1 MVMVTGSIKA
11 RNNQPIKFR
20 NSRCYFAFGC
30 FAASMAALLAS
41 SSGQAANEHE
51 APSKS
56 QIVIPKHARGK
67 MHIEENSFS
76 RTYTYSD
83 LDQFKLIQKDFEK
96 SNDFVRQASAT
107 GNDSTESL
115 ELLRK
120 AVTAF
125 PKNSMAYSNQAD
137 IYIKRKQ
144 YKEALTSLNK
154 GIAVAP
160 DDVYLYTKRA
170 NVLCSLG
177 NFRDAIAN
185 INAVIKAYPT
195 PTNFC
200 LRADTRE
207 KMHDKAAAAED
218 IRLAII
224 ASEQDGDDAMDE
236 VDRLEAL
243 TGKKVV
249 RPTIDTT
256 GSESFLKNIVTLVKS
271 DQRYNPA
278 LIEKQLGIELYEI
291 PIKDKPSTHTNE
303 FDLLDEGKDT
313 AKLSEIK
320 LHTRQASEGPYL
332 TIAFNT
338 RHCFITYKQIEDVFG
353 KPQVTDDDP
362 PGEAIYKLPWGFLSC
377 EFHRHGFKLLKRI
390 YVSEINHRFEY
401 LNSAHHH

>member
-1 MVMVTGSIKA
+1 MDMATGSIRAKKHH
-11 RNNQPIKFR
+11 PIRFR
-20 NSRCYFAFGC
+20 NSRFYLTFGC
-30 FAASMAALLAS
+30 FTASMAALLGS
-41 SSGQAANEHE
+41 SSGQAANEHG
-51 APSKS
+51 APSKP
-56 QIVIPKHARGK
+56 QIVIPIHARGK
-67 MHIEENSFS
+67 MHIEESSFA

-83 LDQFKLIQKDFEK
+83 LDQFKLLQKDFEK
-96 SNDFVRQASAT
+96 SNDFLRQASAT
-107 GNDSTESL
+107 GNDSTEAL

-125 PKNSMAYSNQAD
+125 PKNSMAYFNQAD

-144 YKEALTSLNK
+144 YKEALTTLNK
-154 GIAVAP
+154 GLAVVP
-160 DDVYLYTKRA
+160 DDVSLYTKRA

-185 INAVIKAYPT
+185 IDAVIKAYPT
-195 PTNFC
+195 PENFE
-200 LRADTRE
+200 LRADIRE

-256 GSESFLKNIVTLVKS
+256 GSDGYLRNLVTLVKS
-271 DQRYNPA
+271 EQRYNPA
-278 LIEKQLGIELYEI
+278 LIEKQLGIKLYEI

-303 FDLLDEGKDT
+303 FDLLDEGKNT
-313 AKLSEIK
+313 AKLTEIK

-353 KPQVTDDDP
+353 KPEVTDDDP

-401 LNSAHHH
+401 LKSAHHH